1 MTRKQ
6 ANEIVKKVLPK
17 YEEQLLAPPKGKSVQ
32 ECFDLKKME
41 PSPEYKAIYNKVKN
55 ELMDLGMPL
64 NKVYGEWYASYV
76 K

>member
-1 MTRKQ
+1 MKS
-6 ANEIVKKVLPK
+6 NCWHH
-17 YEEQLLAPPKGKSVQ
+17 PKGKSVQ

-64 NKVYGEWYASYV
+64 NKVYGEMV
-76 K
+76 CFLC